1 MTLCY
6 TNRIMQYPFRI
17 SLPQIRSME
26 AVAKQLNT
34 CRYTLIQRVRLR
46 RVIFFKEKHRSDSPP
61 TNSMQQK
68 YESLVFN
75 DKISASELRFP
86 FFSRMI
92 SPFNVIQYLRVLHG
106 FRPLEVRKVATCPLC
121 SSFMQSLFRLTN
133 VAHHS
138 YGIFSTLTDLV

>member
-61 TNSMQQK
+61 TDSMQQK

-75 DKISASELRFP
+75 DKISASELRFSIFFTDDTSLQCHSISTCAARFSSLGSAESCDMPTLLIIHAKP
-86 FFSRMI
+86 F
-92 SPFNVIQYLRVLHG
+92 
-106 FRPLEVRKVATCPLC
+106 
-121 SSFMQSLFRLTN
+121 
-133 VAHHS
+133 
-138 YGIFSTLTDLV
+138 